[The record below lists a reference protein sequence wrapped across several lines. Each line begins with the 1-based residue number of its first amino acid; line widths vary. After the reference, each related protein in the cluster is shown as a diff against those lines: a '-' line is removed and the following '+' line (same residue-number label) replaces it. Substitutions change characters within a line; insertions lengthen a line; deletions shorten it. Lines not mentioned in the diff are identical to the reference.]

1 MKTIDLFTFKKMSAV
16 LVDNTNPPK
25 FTPKNSISVASELET
40 VMDKGFHYDSSVLY
54 HLLSLSPS
62 EYKNTVK
69 SYHECMN
76 DLRGGDLQFK
86 VLRKTFPTNPF
97 STVTTEEDFTQL
109 IQYLFY
115 GCDIGGYTNTRYNA
129 DIDVDKLQLI
139 KGVSWEDVVNKFS
152 AMLSSKDSISESDSQ
167 LLVSMLNEYVELRQ
181 YAMNVAIQHKEI
193 LGLVVSELFKHD
205 DVDNKQ
211 LVCTHVKTIT
221 DVLRIAVTLS
231 GGDTSLSEGI
241 VFKKFKR
248 SERKFLCNA
257 IRHAHKIQS
266 EFNFN
271 EDLLRYSGLWKTL
284 AKAIHVGDY
293 GLHSVFDLLRNEPN
307 SIPTFHRIVHN
318 GELDDIL
325 KQMVKRPTEFT
336 RSLTRL
342 LQEHNGYSLEILNA
356 YSVVA
361 SASSLNSLI
370 SALSHFRNIDRKR
383 IIMPKGKYTQKI
395 IKLPD
400 SKLDAN
406 LAVTCSD
413 IVHNAIVDH
422 ISAKDTMNGEY
433 YIDPSL
439 YFIKLPSQQRN
450 ASDGLLSVSRGS
462 RMSLDTNDK
471 YVRLFT
477 HWIGDDIDL
486 SFGLLDETLNG
497 IDNVSFS
504 KRTLSIKGK
513 VAISH
518 SGDFTYAPEPD
529 GASEFI
535 DINVDTFD
543 DLVNQGYRYGMMYV
557 NVYYGSTFDKMP
569 HCVSGWTTRSK
580 TDTALYVPSDVKNM
594 IKIESKSRECV
605 SLIIDFKFKEIIWA
619 DLALRSD
626 GGYGNTVRNLM
637 AGNIEAL
644 DFVVN
649 NHRMSVGELIEM
661 HVWNR
666 GGKLVS
672 SPTDNSIN
680 YGSEYGFDVNAIN
693 SSWL

>member
-1 MKTIDLFTFKKMSAV
+1 MKTIDLFTFKKMSGV

-25 FTPKNSISVASELET
+25 FTPKNTIAVASELET

-62 EYKNTVK
+62 EYKKTVK

-86 VLRKTFPTNPF
+86 VLRKSFPTNPF
-97 STVTTEEDFTQL
+97 STVTTEEDFAQL
-109 IQYLFY
+109 IQYIFY
-115 GCDIGGYTNTRYNA
+115 GCDIGGYTNTRSNA

-139 KGVSWEDVVNKFS
+139 KGVTWNDVVNKFS
-152 AMLSSKDSISESDSQ
+152 TMLSSKDSISESDLQ
-167 LLVSMLNEYVELRQ
+167 LIVSMLNEYAELRQ

-211 LVCTHVKTIT
+211 LISTHVKTIT
-221 DVLRIAVTLS
+221 DVLRIAITLS

-266 EFNFN
+266 DFNFN

-307 SIPTFHRIVHN
+307 SIPTFNSIVQN
-318 GELDDIL
+318 GDLDDVL

-336 RSLTRL
+336 RSLTRV
-342 LQEHNGYSLEILNA
+342 LQEHNGYYSEILNA
-356 YSVVA
+356 YSEVA

-370 SALSHFRNIDRKR
+370 SAYSHFRNIDRKR

-406 LAVTCSD
+406 LAATCAD
-413 IVHNAIVDH
+413 IVHNALVEH
-422 ISAKDTMNGEY
+422 ISEKDTMNGEY

-450 ASDGLLSVSRGS
+450 ASDGLLTVARGS
-462 RMSLDTNDK
+462 RMSLDMDDN
-471 YVRLFT
+471 YIRLFV
-477 HWIGDDIDL
+477 HWIGEDIDL
-486 SFGLLDETLNG
+486 SFGLLDNNLN
-497 IDNVSFS
+497 
-504 KRTLSIKGK
+504 
-513 VAISH
+513 AIGSVNFQQMTCSNNGEVIFSH
-518 SGDFTYAPEPD
+518 SGDFTYAPAPN

-535 DINVDTFD
+535 DIRVDSFD
-543 DLVNQGYRYGMMYV
+543 DLVNKGYRYGVMYV
-557 NVYYGSTFDKMP
+557 NVYYGSRFDQLE
-569 HCVSGWTTRSK
+569 HCVAGWTTRSK
-580 TDTALYVPSDVKNM
+580 TDTALYIPSDVKNKF
-594 IKIESKSRECV
+594 KIESKSRE
-605 SLIIDFKFKEIIWA
+605 SIPMIIDFKFKEIIWA
-619 DLALRSD
+619 DSCLRS
-626 GGYGNTVRNLM
+626 GSGFFNTVNTLLFD
-637 AGNIEAL
+637 NIEAL

-649 NHRMSVGELIEM
+649 NHRMSVGELIEL
-661 HVWNR
+661 HVCNR
-666 GGKLVS
+666 GGKVVS

-680 YGSEYGFDVNAIN
+680 YDSEYGFDVNAIN
-693 SSWL
+693 STWL